1 MSADSSDD
9 AGLDTAQRDRLL
21 RRLVGCFALAAFLA
35 LGMAIA
41 TSAWQQSGGD
51 MDPVSLAQD
60 VPR

>member
-9 AGLDTAQRDRLL
+9 ACLDTAQRDRLL
-21 RRLVGCFALAAFLA
+21 RRLVCCFAVAAFLA